1 MSVRVSSQNIV
12 EIVRDL
18 QDQVDRLTQQ
28 GSVNRANSI
37 RIGDAVISWIAA
49 TNQLV
54 ARNVNTSTSAG
65 PFTVIATVP

>member
-1 MSVRVSSQNIV
+1 MSVRVSNQNIIEV
-12 EIVRDL
+12 VRAL

-28 GSVNRANSI
+28 GTNYRMRDL
-37 RIGDAVISWIAA
+37 RIGDVILSWIPA